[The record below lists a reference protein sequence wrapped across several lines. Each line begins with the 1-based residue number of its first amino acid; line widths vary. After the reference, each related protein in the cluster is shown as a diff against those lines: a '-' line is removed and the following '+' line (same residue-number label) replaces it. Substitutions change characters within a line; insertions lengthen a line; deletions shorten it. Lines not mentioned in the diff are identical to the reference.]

1 MPSTTSFRQG
11 DIVLVP
17 FPFTDL
23 SGAKQRPALVIS
35 PERLNNQRADLVV
48 VALTSQIPAT
58 FSEDELLL
66 SNADMAVGGLPKR
79 SVVRLAKIFTI
90 HQALIRQKL
99 GQLPEATVKS
109 ILQKLKQS
117 LDD

>member
-35 PERLNNQRADLVV
+35 PERLNNKRPDLVV
-48 VALTSQIPAT
+48 VALTSQIPAA
-58 FSEDELLL
+58 FSEDEVFL
-66 SNADMAVGGLPKR
+66 SADDLAAGGLPKQ
-79 SVVRLAKIFTI
+79 SIVRLGKVFTI
-90 HQALIRQKL
+90 HQALIRKKL
-99 GQLPEATVKS
+99 GQLPETTVKT
-109 ILQKLKQS
+109 ILQKVKQS